1 MRRLFWVIAISI
13 GAIAVK
19 RHLALRAERRAQETD
34 AAATWD
40 SEGGAPSP
48 SDT

>member
-1 MRRLFWVIAISI
+1 MRRLFWVIAIWI

-19 RHLALRAERRAQETD
+19 RHLALHAQQRAEETA

-40 SEGGAPSP
+40 SEGGAPGP
-48 SDT
+48 STT